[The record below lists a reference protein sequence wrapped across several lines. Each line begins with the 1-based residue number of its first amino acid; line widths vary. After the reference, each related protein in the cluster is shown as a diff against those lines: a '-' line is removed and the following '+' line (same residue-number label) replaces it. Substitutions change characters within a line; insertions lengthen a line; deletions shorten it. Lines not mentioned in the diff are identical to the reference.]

1 MFYELITR
9 LLALFIKLHSI
20 HLVFLFETYPNV
32 ITIKYDESVIND
44 SLITVNDYIFTGE

>member
-20 HLVFLFETYPNV
+20 HLVFLFETYPNA
-32 ITIKYDESVIND
+32 TIKYDESRFYEDN
-44 SLITVNDYIFTGE
+44 NFTFLYVS

>member
-1 MFYELITR
+1 MFYKLITR

-32 ITIKYDESVIND
+32 TIKYDESVIND
-44 SLITVNDYIFTGE
+44 SLITVNDYIFNGE